1 MKEHNTTYRT
11 LLTELNLNMIEPLDS
26 LTICRKYRGQK
37 KTISKMQSARARLE
51 NYRSQD
57 SGSSTDLKAKNGMK

>member
-1 MKEHNTTYRT
+1 
-11 LLTELNLNMIEPLDS
+11 MIEASGFTDHFAEN
-26 LTICRKYRGQK
+26 TEDKK